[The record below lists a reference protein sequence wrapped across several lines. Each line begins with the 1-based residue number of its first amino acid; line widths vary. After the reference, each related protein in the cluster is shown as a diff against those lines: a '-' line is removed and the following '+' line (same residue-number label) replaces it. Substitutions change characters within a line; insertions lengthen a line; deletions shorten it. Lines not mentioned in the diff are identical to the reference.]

1 MKLLKLSGCQFPGSG
16 GNVNR
21 LTMIVEEQGIG
32 FWTRVQ
38 LPSAP
43 LLINSGNPGFTR
55 VSAAFLCL
63 ISCIHLYALL
73 SHEHLYSGLLLLDEQ
88 HEEIYP

>member
-1 MKLLKLSGCQFPGSG
+1 MKLLKLSGCQFPGNG

-21 LTMIVEEQGIG
+21 LTMIVEEQGIS

-43 LLINSGNPGFTR
+43 LKKSLVFTR
-55 VSAAFLCL
+55 LFLFEDF
-63 ISCIHLYALL
+63 SLL
-73 SHEHLYSGLLLLDEQ
+73 ELFRSDSETVK
-88 HEEIYP
+88 IYY